1 THRHRDATDGNSPV
15 IFRYLPVEKRRWWNW
30 RWSSHHI
37 ACHGKVIVRVEA
49 IARICS
55 GRISSRYYVAV
66 RLQCE
71 RSYAVVVA
79 VNLSN
84 DSAAVIEAKALV
96 DAPVLVVMRQGER
109 AATAEANEKSPVGLD
124 HDRVRSRVNVASA
137 AKTRIQ
143 SAVA

>member
-1 THRHRDATDGNSPV
+1 M
-15 IFRYLPVEKRRWWNW
+15 
-30 RWSSHHI
+30 
-37 ACHGKVIVRVEA
+37 
-49 IARICS
+49 
-55 GRISSRYYVAV
+55 
-66 RLQCE
+66 
-71 RSYAVVVA
+71 A

-109 AATAEANEKSPVGLD
+109 AATAEANEKSSVGLD

-143 SAVA
+143 SAVAIEPSDMAAYHKKFTV